1 MQKRDF
7 SVLGCLLLF
16 VLLGC
21 VMRGQDAKP
30 GVESMAWMTGCWE
43 LSVPQRQM
51 TITEQWMKP
60 AGGTLIGMARTVRG
74 GKTTGFEFLRIV
86 GGEAGIDYI
95 SKPSQNKEETAFKL
109 VKSSATEIVFE
120 NLAHDFPQRIIY
132 RNDKPDSL
140 FARIEGIQNGKLS
153 GMDIPMKRAKCE

>member
-1 MQKRDF
+1 MNKKNMF
-7 SVLGCLLLF
+7 GCLLLF

-21 VMRGQDAKP
+21 VVKAQDAKASL
-30 GVESMAWMTGCWE
+30 ESMTWMTGCWE

-60 AGGTLIGMARTVRG
+60 AGGTLIGMSRTVRG

-86 GGEAGIDYI
+86 GSDAGIDYI
-95 SKPSQNKEETAFKL
+95 SRPSQNKEETAFRL
-109 VKSSATEIVFE
+109 VKSSASEAVFE

-132 RNDKPDSL
+132 RIDKPDSL
-140 FARIEGIQNGKLS
+140 FARIEGTQNGKLN